1 MKSKKLRKKLKMY
14 CEFPGLYC
22 EAFGHIIQD
31 GQCAICKI
39 GLTACVEED
48 ILHVDKTSPEA

>member
-1 MKSKKLRKKLKMY
+1 MY